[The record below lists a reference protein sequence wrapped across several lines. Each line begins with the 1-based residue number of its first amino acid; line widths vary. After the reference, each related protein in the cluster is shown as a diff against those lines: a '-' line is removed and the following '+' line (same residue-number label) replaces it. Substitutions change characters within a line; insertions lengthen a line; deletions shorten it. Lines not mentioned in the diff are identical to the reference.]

1 MRPLPKEWQEPPW
14 EQALDTAAC
23 LTRVPRDATLTGM
36 FLEAVAGAA
45 RQRGYEPKNARK
57 KYTAFQRYPL
67 LEHCSLLVEVAQH
80 AMPQLS
86 IRENLRKLGR
96 GAAGTLVQSLIGR
109 VVMGTAEGTLEMLRA
124 LAKSYVLHMR
134 PASVDVV
141 VLEPGRAVVRMAD
154 IYNFLD
160 SHNVGVFEG
169 LFRHA
174 GVTGSV
180 RLASYSPTEADFL
193 CEWR

>member
-1 MRPLPKEWQEPPW
+1 
-14 EQALDTAAC
+14 
-23 LTRVPRDATLTGM
+23 
-36 FLEAVAGAA
+36 
-45 RQRGYEPKNARK
+45 
-57 KYTAFQRYPL
+57 
-67 LEHCSLLVEVAQH
+67 
-80 AMPQLS
+80 
-86 IRENLRKLGR
+86 
-96 GAAGTLVQSLIGR
+96 
-109 VVMGTAEGTLEMLRA
+109 MLRA
-124 LAKSYVLHMR
+124 LAKSYVLHMQ
-134 PASVDVV
+134 PARVDVV

-174 GVTGSV
+174 GVTGRV